1 MQCPRTQLETG
12 QQAEAAA
19 PSTAQRNPLCPITL
33 HEVLDLHTGQLHSL
47 RASRSRPI
55 YWSKSSSWVSSILPP
70 GRADRECA
78 RSGGPHFH
86 TRHSSHTAD
95 TRLALHWPPSSIP
108 PWPHRCPCPAFLSHR
123 LRQRDFSGSYLPR
136 TRSNVLR
143 PTSHHLLQISSK
155 YDSTNWASIGPFG
168 PA

>member
-47 RASRSRPI
+47 KASRSRPI

-95 TRLALHWPPSSIP
+95 TRLALHWPLQHPPLAAQMSLPSFPLAPAETEGFLRLLFAKNKVQCP
-108 PWPHRCPCPAFLSHR
+108 PPHF
-123 LRQRDFSGSYLPR
+123 
-136 TRSNVLR
+136 
-143 PTSHHLLQISSK
+143 
-155 YDSTNWASIGPFG
+155 ASFTPNILKI
-168 PA
+168 